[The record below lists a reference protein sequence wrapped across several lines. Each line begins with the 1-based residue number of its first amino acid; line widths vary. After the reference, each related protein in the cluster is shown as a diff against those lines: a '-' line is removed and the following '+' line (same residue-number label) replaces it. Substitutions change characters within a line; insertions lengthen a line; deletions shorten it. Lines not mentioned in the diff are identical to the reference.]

1 MGHTRHWL
9 ALLLS
14 VAIFAPGFAFAASEL
29 HVTSKGDISATG
41 LTVML
46 KSGSTLYV
54 RATWEDS
61 FMRMVV
67 TTNTNTAF
75 AKNYGEKA
83 TISDIEVG
91 HRIDVEGQLV
101 SGSDTITIA
110 AAKIRD
116 AALVKES
123 KTFSGAI
130 KRVDSSS
137 QSFVFTDKS
146 LGDVTVVVLPSTP
159 ITQGKRQVQFSAL
172 KSGDKIISMS
182 GTYDYTAKTLSPAAI
197 ELYQSKDIFV
207 AKNFEGTLKGISG
220 ATLPAHLT
228 VSVGGVDY
236 AVYLSGKS
244 TVLSKSKSATSLKRF
259 AEGDKVRFYG
269 AIRETDL
276 SEVDAE
282 VVRDLNF

>member
-1 MGHTRHWL
+1 M
-9 ALLLS
+9 S
-14 VAIFAPGFAFAASEL
+14 AA
-29 HVTSKGDISATG
+29 G

-67 TTNTNTAF
+67 TTNANTVVS
-75 AKNYGEKA
+75 KNYGEKA
-83 TISDIEVG
+83 TVSDIEVG

-101 SGSDTITIA
+101 SGSDTVTIV

-123 KTFSGAI
+123 KTFSGSI
-130 KRVDSSS
+130 KRVDSNS

-146 LGDVTVVVLPSTP
+146 LGEVTVVVLASTP
-159 ITQGKRQVQFSAL
+159 ITQGKRQVQFSTL
-172 KSGDKIISMS
+172 KAGDKIVSMS
-182 GTYDYTAKTLSPAAI
+182 GTYDYAAKTLSPAAI

-207 AKNFEGTLKGISG
+207 AKNFEGTLKNISG
-220 ATLPAHLT
+220 TALPTQLT

-236 AVYLSGKS
+236 TVYLSGKS
-244 TVLSKSKSATSLKRF
+244 TVLSKNKSATSLKRF
-259 AEGDKVRFYG
+259 AEGDRVRFYG
-269 AIRETDL
+269 AIREVNL

>member
-1 MGHTRHWL
+1 MSHTRHWL
-9 ALLLS
+9 ALLVS
-14 VAIFAPGFAFAASEL
+14 VGLLVPGLASAASEL
-29 HVTSKGDISATG
+29 HVTTKGDMSAAG

-67 TTNTNTAF
+67 TTNANTVVS
-75 AKNYGEKA
+75 KNYGEKA
-83 TISDIEVG
+83 TVSDIEVG

-101 SGSDTITIA
+101 SGSDTVTIV

-123 KTFSGAI
+123 KTFSGSI
-130 KRVDSSS
+130 KRVDSNS

-146 LGDVTVVVLPSTP
+146 LGEVTVVVLASTP
-159 ITQGKRQVQFSAL
+159 ITQGKRQVQFSTL
-172 KSGDKIISMS
+172 KAGDKIVSMS
-182 GTYDYTAKTLSPAAI
+182 GTYDYAAKTLSPAAI

-207 AKNFEGTLKGISG
+207 AKNFEGTLKNISG
-220 ATLPAHLT
+220 TALPTQLT

-236 AVYLSGKS
+236 TVYLSGKS
-244 TVLSKSKSATSLKRF
+244 TVLSKNKSATSLKRF
-259 AEGDKVRFYG
+259 AEGDRVRFYG
-269 AIRETDL
+269 AIREVNL

>member
-1 MGHTRHWL
+1 MSHTRQWL
-9 ALLLS
+9 ALLVSLGLF
-14 VAIFAPGFAFAASEL
+14 VPGFASAASEL
-29 HVTSKGDISATG
+29 HVTAKGDLSATG

-67 TTNTNTAF
+67 TTNSNTVVS
-75 AKNYGEKA
+75 KNYGEKA
-83 TISDIEVG
+83 TVSDIEVG

-101 SGSDTITIA
+101 SGSDTVTIV

-123 KTFSGAI
+123 KTFSGTI
-130 KRVDSSS
+130 KRVDGSS

-159 ITQGKRQVQFSAL
+159 ITQGKRQVQFSTL
-172 KSGDKIISMS
+172 KAGDKVISMS

-207 AKNFEGTLKGISG
+207 AKNFEGTLKSVSRT
-220 ATLPAHLT
+220 TLPAQLT
-228 VSVGGVDY
+228 VSVSGIDY
-236 AVYLSGKS
+236 TVYLSEKS
-244 TVLSKSKSATSLKRF
+244 TVLSKNRSATSFRRF

-269 AIRETDL
+269 AIREANL